1 MKKEE
6 YPIHLQDKIELIES
20 LDKKIKHTRREI
32 FKEKVSFLIKN
43 KKLFL
48 LKRGSYYLLIATLI
62 YLGAYLLIYLT
73 PEPLILEKE
82 RLVYIDHSAGTYKQF
97 LDKIAHYES
106 RGSYDPQPENP
117 NYYGRY
123 QIGPAA
129 LQTIGMPIAKNTFI
143 KSPLLQEE
151 AMRLLLLFNKEQL
164 ATYIGKYQFK
174 KIKGIVVTESG
185 ILAASHLSG
194 AGNVKLFFDSGGQ
207 VDFKDGNGTPL
218 TKYLAEMAHYQLD
231 LSPIID
237 TKSQP

>member
-1 MKKEE
+1 MKKEDF
-6 YPIHLQDKIELIES
+6 PIHLQDKIELIET
-20 LDKKIKHTRREI
+20 LDSKIKHTRREI
-32 FKEKVSFLIKN
+32 FKEKMIFLIKN
-43 KKLFL
+43 KKMYLVKKL
-48 LKRGSYYLLIATLI
+48 LSRVAIVCFFVFSGYLLV
-62 YLGAYLLIYLT
+62 YLT

-82 RLVYIDHSAGTYKQF
+82 RLIYIDHSAGTYKQF

-106 RGSYDPQPENP
+106 RGSYNPQPENP
-117 NYYGRY
+117 NYYGKY

-185 ILAASHLSG
+185 ILAASHLGGS
-194 AGNVKLFFDSGGQ
+194 GNVVKFLTTNGEQ
-207 VDFKDGNGTPL
+207 DFKDGNGTPVS
-218 TKYLAEMAHYQLD
+218 KYLKELSSYQLD
-231 LSPIID
+231 L
-237 TKSQP
+237 QPVLVKN

>member
-1 MKKEE
+1 MKKED
-6 YPIHLQDKIELIES
+6 YPIHLQDKIELIEA
-20 LDKKIKHTRREI
+20 LDSKIKQTRKEI
-32 FKEKVSFLIKN
+32 FKEKIIFLIKN
-43 KKLFL
+43 RKAYLVKKLLSRVAIICFFVL
-48 LKRGSYYLLIATLI
+48 SGYLLV
-62 YLGAYLLIYLT
+62 YLT

-106 RGSYDPQPENP
+106 RGSYNPQPENP
-117 NYYGRY
+117 NYYGKY

-194 AGNVKLFFDSGGQ
+194 SGNVKKFFDTGGQ

>member
-6 YPIHLQDKIELIES
+6 YPIHLRDKIELIES

-48 LKRGSYYLLIATLI
+48 LKRGGYYLLMATLI
-62 YLGAYLLIYLT
+62 YLGAHLLIYLT

-82 RLVYIDHSAGTYKQF
+82 KLVYIDHSAGTYKQF

-106 RGSYDPQPENP
+106 RGSYNPQPENP

-185 ILAASHLSG
+185 ILAASHLAG
-194 AGNVKLFFDSGGQ
+194 AGNVIKFLVSNGEQ
-207 VDFKDGNGTPL
+207 DFADGNGTL
-218 TKYLAEMAHYQLD
+218 TSKYLKELSSYQLD
-231 LSPIID
+231 L
-237 TKSQP
+237 QPNLLVKN

>member
-20 LDKKIKHTRREI
+20 LDKKIKHTKKEI

-43 KKLFL
+43 KKMFL
-48 LKRGSYYLLIATLI
+48 LKRGGYYLLMATFI

-174 KIKGIVVTESG
+174 KIKGIVITESG
-185 ILAASHLSG
+185 ILAASHLGG
-194 AGNVKLFFDSGGQ
+194 AGNVIKFLTTNGQ
-207 VDFKDGNGTPL
+207 IDFKDGNGTPVS
-218 TKYLAEMAHYQLD
+218 KYLKELSSYQLD
-231 LSPIID
+231 L
-237 TKSQP
+237 QPNLLAKN

>member
-1 MKKEE
+1 MKKEN
-6 YPIHLQDKIELIES
+6 YPIHLQDKIELIET
-20 LDKKIKHTRREI
+20 LDSKIKHTRREI
-32 FKEKVSFLIKN
+32 FKEKMIFLVKN
-43 KKLFL
+43 KKMYLVKKL
-48 LKRGSYYLLIATLI
+48 LSRVAIVCFFVFSGYLLV
-62 YLGAYLLIYLT
+62 YLT

-82 RLVYIDHSAGTYKQF
+82 RLIYIDHSAGTYKQF

-106 RGSYDPQPENP
+106 RGSYNPQPENP

-129 LQTIGMPIAKNTFI
+129 LQTIGMPIAKSTFI

-185 ILAASHLSG
+185 ILAASHLGG
-194 AGNVKLFFDSGGQ
+194 AGNVIKFLTSNGEQ
-207 VDFKDGNGTPL
+207 DFKDGNGTPVS
-218 TKYLAEMAHYQLD
+218 KYLKELSSYQLD
-231 LSPIID
+231 L
-237 TKSQP
+237 QPVLVKN